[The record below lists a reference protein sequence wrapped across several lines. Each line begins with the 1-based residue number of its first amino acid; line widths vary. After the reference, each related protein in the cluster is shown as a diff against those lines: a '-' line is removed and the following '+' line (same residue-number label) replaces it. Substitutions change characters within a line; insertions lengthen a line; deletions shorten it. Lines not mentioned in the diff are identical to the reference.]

1 MRQDGASMDKEVARK
16 SGLVKWGF
24 LLAALVVVGALAV
37 YLYPSFSHW
46 ASADRSI
53 DRTRLRFGEA
63 TQGDLLRDVSVQGK
77 VVAAESPTVVSPA
90 QGVISIIVKAGDVV
104 GRGDILA
111 HIKSPALENELQQEE
126 STLLSMQSEV
136 ERLSIANQQANM
148 QNLQEV
154 ALLEMKVKTST
165 RAMERART
173 LFEEGLGSSI
183 DYEKAKDEVEV
194 ATLELAHSQRKAQ
207 LDKNTKDFELKTK
220 RLDLDRQQLV
230 IRDLERKVAEL
241 AVNSPVNGLVS
252 RVDVMDKDTVQPN
265 QKIFVVVDLSEFE
278 VEILVPENYADEI
291 GSSTGAAIQY
301 EGEEYS
307 GEVKSLSPEV
317 ESSQVKGIVI
327 FTGDPPSGLKQ
338 NQRVF
343 TRLILD
349 LRSDVVKVPRGP
361 FLESLGGRQA
371 YKVEGN
377 MARLVPIRVGT
388 VSVTEVEIQS
398 GLEPGDQVIL
408 TDLTRYEGA
417 QTILLRD

>member
-1 MRQDGASMDKEVARK
+1 MRQDGASMDREVARR
-16 SGLVKWGF
+16 SSLAKWGCRV
-24 LLAALVVVGALAV
+24 AALGGVAALAV
-37 YLYPSFSHW
+37 YLYPSFSRW

-53 DRTRLRFGEA
+53 DRTRLRLGVA
-63 TQGDLLRDVSVQGK
+63 TRGDLLRDVSVQGK

-90 QGVISIIVKAGDVV
+90 QGLISILVKAGDVV
-104 GRGDILA
+104 SRGDILA
-111 HIKSPALENELQQEE
+111 HIESPALQNELQQEK
-126 STLLSMQSEV
+126 SALLSMQSEV
-136 ERLSIANQQANM
+136 DRLTIANQQANM

-154 ALLEMKVKTST
+154 ALFEVKVKTSK
-165 RAMERART
+165 RAMERAHT

-183 DYEKAKDEVEV
+183 DFEKAKDDVEV
-194 ATLELAHSQRKAQ
+194 ATLELVHSQKKAQ
-207 LDKNTKDFELKTK
+207 LAENTLDFELQTK
-220 RLDLDRQQLV
+220 RLDLDRQRLI
-230 IRDLERKVAEL
+230 IRDLERKVSEL
-241 AVNSPVNGLVS
+241 AVNSPVSGLVS

-291 GSSTGAAIQY
+291 GAGTKAAVQY
-301 EGEEYS
+301 ESEEYS

-317 ESSQVKGIVI
+317 ESSQVKGIVV
-327 FTGDPPSGLKQ
+327 FTGEPPSGLKQ

-349 LRSDVVKVPRGP
+349 SRSDVVKVPRGP

-371 YKVEGN
+371 YRVEGN
-377 MARLVPIRVGT
+377 MARLVPIRIGS

>member
-1 MRQDGASMDKEVARK
+1 MRHDGASMDKEVARK

-53 DRTRLRFGEA
+53 DRTRLRSGEA

>member
-1 MRQDGASMDKEVARK
+1 MRQDGASMDKTVARR
-16 SGLVKWGF
+16 SGLVKWGV
-24 LLAALVVVGALAV
+24 LLAVILAVGAVAV

-53 DRTRLRFGEA
+53 DRTRLRFGEV
-63 TQGDLLRDVSVQGK
+63 TQGDLLKDVSVQGK

-90 QGVISIIVKAGDVV
+90 QGVISILVKAGDVV
-104 GRGDILA
+104 SRGDILA
-111 HIKSPALENELQQEE
+111 HIESPALGNELQQEE

-136 ERLSIANQQANM
+136 ERLSIANQQAHM

-154 ALLEMKVKTST
+154 ALFEMKVKTST
-165 RAMERART
+165 RAMERAQT

-194 ATLELAHSQRKAQ
+194 ATLELAHSQRKTQ

-220 RLDLDRQQLV
+220 RLDLGRQQL
-230 IRDLERKVAEL
+230 IILDLERKVAEL
-241 AVNSPVNGLVS
+241 AVNSPVSGLVS

-265 QKIFVVVDLSEFE
+265 QKICVVVDLSEFE
-278 VEILVPENYADEI
+278 IEILVPENYADEI
-291 GSSTGAAIQY
+291 GSSTSAAIQY

-349 LRSDVVKVPRGP
+349 SRSDVVKVPRGP

-377 MARLVPIRVGT
+377 MARLVPIQVGS

-398 GLEPGDQVIL
+398 GLEPGDQVVL
-408 TDLTRYEGA
+408 TDLTRYEGV